1 MLGVSLDPAYA
12 HKLEQTAEAQIKEN
26 WNRTPER
33 QKIVE
38 EVEWTSKHPDS
49 DENFYLIAGYT
60 SGGAPYGIT
69 WEQAEKEGLPKN
81 QE

>member
-1 MLGVSLDPAYA
+1 MLGVSLDPAYV
-12 HKLEQTAEAQIKEN
+12 HKLEQTPEAQIKEN
-26 WNRTPER
+26 WNRTLER
-33 QKIVE
+33 QKTVE

-49 DENFYLIAGYT
+49 DESFYLIAGYT

-69 WEQAEKEGLPKN
+69 WEQAEKEGLSKN